1 MPWNLNH
8 KKNKLQKSSAFSHP
22 NPKSRLS
29 FHSFF
34 KKKIPATFLG
44 SPHTA
49 AIAIS
54 ISIARHGSCA
64 TVTRFPSLQEYP
76 PPTSWVSP
84 IWWLNQPTQIWI
96 IKLLVEGG
104 FGGENIKKWWNKNSV
119 NWSNRRYR
127 IRTSPACF
135 IFLAFFGTAKVP
147 DTVGAGANRIVSPQG
162 RSSAQL
168 KGFNHPLPLQMIRNI
183 LYIYIYYTWKGDHV
197 PKKNINLK
205 HHFKFST
212 DVLSLVDLRTFEALP
227 LFSLDPASS

>member
-1 MPWNLNH
+1 MFVALKPESQKDKTTKEQCIQSPQTPNLDFPFTH
-8 KKNKLQKSSAFSHP
+8 FEKNPS
-22 NPKSRLS
+22 
-29 FHSFF
+29 
-34 KKKIPATFLG
+34 TFLS

-96 IKLLVEGG
+96 IKTPAGG
-104 FGGENIKKWWNKNSV
+104 LSWGENIKKIMKKKQSV

-127 IRTSPACF
+127 IRESTSPACNF
-135 IFLAFFGTAKVP
+135 SGMFLGLPRFP

-168 KGFNHPLPLQMIRNI
+168 RGFNHPLPLQMIRNV
-183 LYIYIYYTWKGDHV
+183 YIYIYYT
-197 PKKNINLK
+197 
-205 HHFKFST
+205 
-212 DVLSLVDLRTFEALP
+212 
-227 LFSLDPASS
+227 